1 MSSCGVGRQLE
12 KITKRLEAPERSEI
26 FLGPDGI
33 EYRGVPTGNG
43 LSYGLVIIGPWMPKR
58 DIIWSHL
65 KRDESTMAVDIPCTA
80 TNSNSLQVP
89 LSSSKS
95 PVFYVTF
102 SKFTK
107 IPQRSHPPSFKITF
121 SKVHQKFFQY
131 LEVKFSRLPSLSSPP
146 PLQLWPEVGLE
157 ARQPSP
163 DSRTSNSFL
172 KRRSL
177 EEGVTSAARTP
188 GGPTSI
194 ESPAGRTSCAPPAA
208 FRWCKV
214 ALRSTR
220 SVRKTQGDPLH
231 LKGSEKRRRKRK
243 KKKQKRKRRKK
254 RKKKR
259 KRKRHGDDKT
269 RSRPGSRSAPP
280 PSLAPLRP
288 GGVKVQGNGGPS
300 QAVRGER
307 GRGPGRQSTGQEQPR
322 QSVRAEGL
330 PQVPSLLLPLEVIDS
345 RTLARLRYNP
355 SIRVSIQVVDAEQQE
370 DEVGPAES
378 PGEGGP
384 EGGHVAP
391 PRWPGEDANRIT
403 ELFTHEE
410 KLRNAAHSPSSTRSR
425 PSSSH
430 ETEKQDE
437 DLKKQQKEEKN
448 EEEEEEKEEEEE
460 ALLEE
465 KGKLDPLQKHAP
477 RPSFSA
483 PPSGT
488 WPNRKRFPWKK
499 KKKKKKKKKEKGQP
513 RKRNRSEGGDRGRGG
528 MDERMEMEKG
538 REREGGLVKE
548 EEVEEEDAAAD
559 DYEDADPRD
568 GVRVEGADEEELR
581 STREL
586 VVGLADALE
595 ELLKGGFK
603 GAEDNE
609 EDFVEDIC
617 GAWTDCRV
625 ERALQ
630 ELAQLHALPS
640 CPCVYPAD
648 LVYRDAIHDPL
659 LNATF
664 RWLAVSKSR
673 ERIDVYHRGADV
685 CIRSLLLP
693 RPRSLAAQTCC
704 YSRDRHL
711 LTRGSGAGTPALV
724 SPEVNPALHR
734 KVDILPWLACRG
746 NFLRYQ
752 AVRPPNNGRHCY
764 TNPDD
769 AVYQQQIYMA
779 TDY

>member
-1 MSSCGVGRQLE
+1 MKSGCACAMVLGALLLVLGLTWAPTVTP
-12 KITKRLEAPERSEI
+12 IT
-26 FLGPDGI
+26 
-33 EYRGVPTGNG
+33 
-43 LSYGLVIIGPWMPKR
+43 
-58 DIIWSHL
+58 
-65 KRDESTMAVDIPCTA
+65 
-80 TNSNSLQVP
+80 
-89 LSSSKS
+89 S
-95 PVFYVTF
+95 P
-102 SKFTK
+102 
-107 IPQRSHPPSFKITF
+107 
-121 SKVHQKFFQY
+121 
-131 LEVKFSRLPSLSSPP
+131 LPSLMPSPTDTP
-146 PLQLWPEVGLE
+146 TKDAHAHRQLPVPASPGLRLPDAASLWPEVGLE
-157 ARQPSP
+157 ARQLSLNL
-163 DSRTSNSFL
+163 RTSNSFL

-177 EEGVTSAARTP
+177 EEGVTSAAGTP

-194 ESPAGRTSCAPPAA
+194 ESPAEGTSCATPAA

-220 SVRKTQGDPLH
+220 AVRKTQGDPMH

-259 KRKRHGDDKT
+259 KRKRHGDEKT
-269 RSRPGSRSAPP
+269 RSRPRSRSAPP
-280 PSLAPLRP
+280 PSLAPLRSD
-288 GGVKVQGNGGPS
+288 GVKGQGVGGLL

-307 GRGPGRQSTGQEQPR
+307 ERGPGRQSTRQEQPK
-322 QSVRAEGL
+322 QNVRAEGL

-355 SIRVSIQVVDAEQQE
+355 SIRVSIQVVDAEPQE
-370 DEVGPAES
+370 DEVEPAEN
-378 PGEGGP
+378 PGEEGS
-384 EGGHVAP
+384 EGGHVVP

-410 KLRNAAHSPSSTRSR
+410 KLRNAAHSPSPTISR

-430 ETEKQDE
+430 ETEEQDE
-437 DLKKQQKEEKN
+437 DLEEQQKEEKN
-448 EEEEEEKEEEEE
+448 EEDEEEEEEEEEE

-483 PPSGT
+483 PSSGT
-488 WPNRKRFPWKK
+488 WHNRKRFRW
-499 KKKKKKKKKEKGQP
+499 KKKKKKKKKEKEKEQS
-513 RKRNRSEGGDRGRGG
+513 RKRNRSDGGDTGRGG
-528 MDERMEMEKG
+528 MDAEKG
-538 REREGGLVKE
+538 REREGGLVKKE
-548 EEVEEEDAAAD
+548 EEEEEEEDAA
-559 DYEDADPRD
+559 DYEDADARD

-595 ELLKGGFK
+595 ELLKSGFK

-609 EDFVEDIC
+609 EDVVEDIC
-617 GAWTDCRV
+617 GAWTVCRV

-664 RWLAVSKSR
+664 RWLAVSKTR
-673 ERIDVYHRGADV
+673 EKIDVYHRGADL

-711 LTRGSGAGTPALV
+711 LTRGSGAGSPALV
-724 SPEVNPALHR
+724 SPEVNAALHR
-734 KVDILPWLACRG
+734 KVDILPWLVCRG